1 MSEPL
6 FLLLRNTRENFC
18 GLSTGLRIVRS
29 RRVFAELSRCEKP
42 DFRAVKIAQSKINPS
57 GNKNHGIWRSA
68 INYHPMR
75 AGRGLPLYVDD
86 SAVLIFSAAA
96 RPDRNAPRL
105 LGRQMLPLL
114 EQSLALNPI
123 RLLGP
128 PRRLRV
134 LRNANVES
142 GNH

>member
-6 FLLLRNTRENFC
+6 SLLLRNTRENFC

-96 RPDRNAPRL
+96 RPDRNAP
-105 LGRQMLPLL
+105 
-114 EQSLALNPI
+114 STF
-123 RLLGP
+123 GP
-128 PRRLRV
+128 A
-134 LRNANVES
+134 NASPAKAIVGFEPHTTVGSAQTFS
-142 GNH
+142 GPA

>member
-6 FLLLRNTRENFC
+6 SLLLRNTRENFC

-86 SAVLIFSAAA
+86 SAVFFSPQA
-96 RPDRNAPRL
+96 RPDRKPPT

-123 RLLGP
+123 RLLGQ